1 MTAANAPAPAPATQS
16 EQALLGAILQAPD
29 TVLPAVDAAGLTAA
43 SFSDDFCVRAMEAI
57 FSLRANGVAVDLVTV
72 SEKMPGDASENA
84 LELGDCMVLCPTVAH
99 ASYYCEQVLAA
110 DRRRRLSAAARMAA
124 DALSKGGNVSVIADQ
139 LKAASEAAAGGGGG
153 HALLATYPAMRFKE
167 LLALEPKPAENHIVG
182 NGWLRRGEWS
192 IFTGGTGIG
201 KSVAVEQIAAC
212 VACGKPVFGLTVAR
226 PFKVL
231 LLTAEN
237 DEETLKR
244 DFEAIATHE
253 DLDAD
258 RLDQNL
264 QIHHAY
270 ALDGPEL
277 VAALDAEFRR
287 GAFDLLVLDNYQAF
301 SGDDINGS
309 KEWKLFITPLL
320 KLLKKHRAAM
330 LLVDHTGKPTER
342 KMWGRHD
349 SVYLAAGTSRKSN
362 GARTSAELYSPADGD
377 ERYRLHFG
385 KNWERAGVVGD
396 GWRLVRDVYLDR
408 APDASRPYW
417 TPSENQEP
425 LVVAGRRGK
434 RVELTDD
441 EALALLGGV
450 AYTTEQT
457 RNRFRSAGTSRDGAT
472 DLIRRLLVAGKLAS
486 WSPSIPHPPTYIGT
500 VEAIEKVKADV
511 AERAQRK
518 LRLEGQVS

>member
-1 MTAANAPAPAPATQS
+1 
-16 EQALLGAILQAPD
+16 
-29 TVLPAVDAAGLTAA
+29 
-43 SFSDDFCVRAMEAI
+43 
-57 FSLRANGVAVDLVTV
+57 
-72 SEKMPGDASENA
+72 
-84 LELGDCMVLCPTVAH
+84 
-99 ASYYCEQVLAA
+99 
-110 DRRRRLSAAARMAA
+110 MAA

-270 ALDGPEL
+270 ALDGSRIGGGAGCG
-277 VAALDAEFRR
+277 VSARR
-287 GAFDLLVLDNYQAF
+287 V
-301 SGDDINGS
+301 
-309 KEWKLFITPLL
+309 
-320 KLLKKHRAAM
+320 
-330 LLVDHTGKPTER
+330 
-342 KMWGRHD
+342 
-349 SVYLAAGTSRKSN
+349 
-362 GARTSAELYSPADGD
+362 
-377 ERYRLHFG
+377 
-385 KNWERAGVVGD
+385 
-396 GWRLVRDVYLDR
+396 
-408 APDASRPYW
+408 
-417 TPSENQEP
+417 
-425 LVVAGRRGK
+425 
-434 RVELTDD
+434 
-441 EALALLGGV
+441 
-450 AYTTEQT
+450 
-457 RNRFRSAGTSRDGAT
+457 
-472 DLIRRLLVAGKLAS
+472 
-486 WSPSIPHPPTYIGT
+486 
-500 VEAIEKVKADV
+500 
-511 AERAQRK
+511 
-518 LRLEGQVS
+518 